1 MRMFLGEIDM
11 GITKGRW
18 PSLMWVGLILSVEEN
33 KKADLPSRKRELF
46 LPAGLGTET
55 LAFSTFGF
63 ELK

>member
-33 KKADLPSRKRELF
+33 KKADLPSRKRE
-46 LPAGLGTET
+46 
-55 LAFSTFGF
+55 
-63 ELK
+63 